1 MNNKEQSY
9 YNLKKVK
16 QFLLDNNAYHNY
28 LYNLYQENH
37 FNNFDDVLNFFSR
50 YIYKIDKFIDFSFEW
65 WITKEGED
73 YWHLLYREVI
83 NNPIFKK

>member
-16 QFLLDNNAYHNY
+16 QFLLDNNAYYNY

-37 FNNFDDVLNFFSR
+37 LNNFDDVLVFFSR
-50 YIYKIDKFIDFSFEW
+50 HIHEIYSFIDFSFVW
-65 WITKEGED
+65 SHTKEGID
-73 YWHLLYREVI
+73 YWHNLYDKAI
-83 NNPIFKK
+83 NNLILKK

>member
-1 MNNKEQSY
+1 MDDKEQSY

-37 FNNFDDVLNFFSR
+37 LNNFDDVLNFFSR
-50 YIYKIDKFIDFSFEW
+50 HINKIDRFIDFSFEW
-65 WITKEGED
+65 WCTKEGED
-73 YWHLLYREVI
+73 YWHLLYRKVI